1 MQNLK
6 NSALETKSMETKALA
21 HNAEINGAFDEFMG
35 AFSAF
40 KEANDERLQ
49 KIEKHVG
56 QDVLVTEKVERI
68 NSALDEQKRTLDS
81 LILKNARPALNNNH
95 NILADTEQKSAFN
108 TYMRCGDE
116 QKLRMFESKSHSY
129 GSGPDG
135 GYLVP
140 YELEAEIGRRLAQI
154 SPIRSISSVRQV
166 SSAVLKKP
174 FSVDGPATGWVSE
187 TASRPQTETSKLA
200 EMQFPTMEI
209 YAMPAATSTL
219 LDDAAVDVEQWI
231 SDEVEEAFAIQ
242 EGKAFISGDGVNK
255 PMGFLSY
262 DTVAEESWSWGK
274 LGFVKSGN
282 DAGLADTNP
291 SDTLIELIYSLKSG
305 YRQNASFVMNRK
317 TQSQLRKI
325 KDNDGNYLWQP
336 PTSVGDKASFMGFAL
351 TEAEDM
357 PDMQADSTP
366 IAFGDFKRGY
376 LIVDRVGIR
385 ILRDPYSAKPYILF
399 YTTKRVGG
407 GVQDFDAIKL
417 LKCAA

>member
-21 HNAEINGAFDEFMG
+21 HNSEITGAFDEFMG

-40 KEANDERLQ
+40 KEANDERLL

-68 NSALDEQKRTLDS
+68 NSSLDEQKRTLDN
-81 LILKNARPALNNNH
+81 LILKNARPALTDGRS
-95 NILADTEQKSAFN
+95 IVADTERKSAFN
-108 TYMRCGDE
+108 AYMRCGDE
-116 QKLRMFESKSHSY
+116 QKLRAFESKAHSY

-140 YELEAEIGRRLAQI
+140 YELETEIGRRLAQL

-174 FSVDGPATGWVSE
+174 FSIEGPATGWVSE
-187 TASRPQTETSKLA
+187 SALRPQTETSKLA

-209 YAMPAATSTL
+209 YAMPAATSSL

-231 SDEVEEAFAIQ
+231 SSEVEEAFAIQ
-242 EGKAFISGDGVNK
+242 EGRAFVSGDGINK

-262 DTVAEESWSWGK
+262 DTIAEEGWSWGK
-274 LGFVKSGN
+274 LGFVKTGS
-282 DAGLADTNP
+282 DTGLADTNP

-336 PTSVGDKASFMGFAL
+336 PASIGDKASFMGFAL

-357 PDMQADSTP
+357 PDMASDKTP

-417 LKCAA
+417 LKCAV

>member
-21 HNAEINGAFDEFMG
+21 HDSEIKSAFNEFMG

-40 KEANDERLQ
+40 KEANDERLL

-56 QDVLVTEKVERI
+56 NDVLITEKIERI
-68 NSALDEQKRTLDS
+68 NSSLDEQKHAIDN
-81 LILKNARPALNNNH
+81 LILKNARPSLNETYSTQ
-95 NILADTEQKSAFN
+95 ADSEQKSAFN
-108 TYMRCGDE
+108 AYMRCGDE
-116 QKLRMFESKSHSY
+116 QKIRSLESKSHSY

-166 SSAVLKKP
+166 SSSLLKKP

-187 TASRPQTETSKLA
+187 TAARPQTETSKLA
-200 EMQFPTMEI
+200 ELQFPTMEI
-209 YAMPAATSTL
+209 YAMPAATSSL

-231 SDEVEEAFAIQ
+231 SSEVEEAFAIQ
-242 EGKAFISGDGVNK
+242 EGKAFVSGDGINK

-262 DTVAEESWSWGK
+262 DTVAEENWNWGN
-274 LGFVKSGN
+274 LGFIKSGS
-282 DAGLADTNP
+282 DTGLADSNP
-291 SDTLIELIYSLKSG
+291 SDALIELIYSLKSG

-336 PTSVGDKASFMGFAL
+336 PASIGDKASFMGFAL

-376 LIVDRVGIR
+376 LIVDRIGIR
-385 ILRDPYSAKPYILF
+385 VLRDPYSVKPYILF

-417 LKCAA
+417 LKCEA